1 MDALTLLIWVAF
13 YSLFFVS
20 IRRFLVHRSAVNRGV
35 MLVFASSA
43 ALFLLSAVNLLY
55 PPASPYLGP
64 LLVSLLIAQPPLM
77 LWLAAQVVP
86 LPRWVVPASWAGCVL
101 AVAAYYAT
109 NRSPAATMLIVAYFA
124 VTELTAA
131 SLFFRDGR
139 RRHGLPR
146 IRLALAGLGSI
157 LFGVSIVLSGLSSV
171 ARGGATADPAVAA
184 LFRSIILLA
193 GISYL
198 AAFAPPRWVLRLAHR
213 ALAFDLIRSIVGS
226 PSGSEPQV
234 LWRALVSTVAQILG
248 TPHVRVFNAEGALA
262 DGPLRGEDPAA
273 LVPPNGPAWGRDQ
286 LDVRIPLVVD
296 GRQVATVEANLENRA
311 LFLEDD
317 IALIQTLGSLT
328 ARAVER
334 EHAVASLAEANR
346 AMAEADAVRA
356 SEGRFRA
363 LLEAEPNA
371 ILAVDQG
378 GTIRW
383 ATRSAAQMFRVPEGG
398 LIGRPVADF
407 FPQVLPEPGNPDA
420 KGEPVRFES
429 PAHRDDGEIFPA
441 EVAMTQLQYEG
452 ETQRLVVV
460 GDVTWRHEANAVR
473 ERFIGV
479 LSHELRTP
487 ITSIFGGTQVLLGR
501 AGKLDPATQ
510 AELLGDIAGEAERLQ
525 RMIENLLVLARVEG
539 GAEVAEA
546 SPVLLHR
553 LLPEVVTREQSM
565 WPEMRIKAELPASL
579 PLVAG
584 DEASLS
590 LVLRNLISN
599 AGKYAGAGATVQ
611 VVVSADPAGEVCIRV
626 LDDGPGVD
634 EEESDRLF
642 ELYFRAKGTH
652 ALPGSGIGLFVCR
665 QLVTAMGGRTWARSR
680 PEGGAEFGF
689 TLPVYQDVDDLP
701 PSIPAAGPK
710 RRRAVAALAES

>member
-13 YSLFFVS
+13 YALFFVS
-20 IRRFLVHRSAVNRGV
+20 IRRYLVHRSAVNRGV
-35 MLVFASSA
+35 MLVFASSG
-43 ALFLLSAVNLLY
+43 ALFLISAINTFY
-55 PPASPYLGP
+55 PPASPFLGP
-64 LLVSLLIAQPPLM
+64 VLVSLLIAQPALM
-77 LWLAAQVVP
+77 LWLAAQVVR
-86 LPRWVVPASWAGCVL
+86 LPRWVVPAAWAGCVL
-101 AVAAYYAT
+101 TVAAFYAT
-109 NRSPAATMLIVAYFA
+109 NRSTPAMMLIVAYFG
-124 VTELTAA
+124 VTEFLAA
-131 SLFFRDGR
+131 SLFVRESR

-146 IRLALAGLGSI
+146 VRLGLAGLGSV
-157 LFGVSIVLSGLSSV
+157 LFGASIVLSGLSSV
-171 ARGGATADPAVAA
+171 ARSGAAADPAITA
-184 LFRSIILLA
+184 LFRSIFLFA

-213 ALAFDLIRSIVGS
+213 ALAFDLIRSIVAS

-234 LWRALVSTVAQILG
+234 LWRALASTVGQILG
-248 TPHVRVFNAEGALA
+248 TPHVKVFNAERALVAGPVDGDGAT
-262 DGPLRGEDPAA
+262 G
-273 LVPPNGPAWGRDQ
+273 LVPPDGPASGQDEM
-286 LDVRIPLVVD
+286 DVRVPLIVD
-296 GRQVATVEANLENRA
+296 GRQRATVQAKLDNRA

-317 IALIQTLGSLT
+317 LALVQTLGSLT

-334 EHAVASLAEANR
+334 EQAVASLADANR
-346 AMAEADAVRA
+346 AVAEADAVRA

-398 LIGRPVADF
+398 LIGRQLADF
-407 FPQVLPEPGNPDA
+407 FPQVLPEPASPDSS
-420 KGEPVRFES
+420 EPIRFEA
-429 PAHRDDGEIFPA
+429 PAHRDDGEVFPA

-452 ETQRLVVV
+452 ETHRLVVI

-501 AGKLDPATQ
+501 AGKLDAGTQ

-546 SPVLLHR
+546 SPVILHR
-553 LLPEVVTREQSM
+553 MLPEVVAREQSM
-565 WPEMRIKAELPASL
+565 WPEMRIKADLPASL

-599 AGKYAGAGATVQ
+599 AGKYAGPGATVQ
-611 VVVSADPAGEVCIRV
+611 VVVSAEPGGEVCVRV

-634 EEESDRLF
+634 EEDSDRLF

-652 ALPGSGIGLFVCR
+652 AMPGSGIGLFVCR

-689 TLPVYQDVDDLP
+689 TLPVYQDVDDVP
-701 PSIPAAGPK
+701 PSVPASEPR
-710 RRRAVAALAES
+710 RRRALAALAES